1 MAAVPV
7 FRQAETLTGFNI
19 TSQTDMLTALGLL
32 LTVGYSGEVIGTVEG
47 QVANYI
53 LQFGLINPTV
63 AGAQGQ
69 QSVAVGGWVVYSSI
83 TLEAV
88 AYTAAQ
94 FATVFHT

>member
-19 TSQTDMLTALGLL
+19 TSAADMLTAMGLL
-32 LTVGYSGEVIGTVEG
+32 TTVGYSGTIACTGGATPVYSLTFQNTGQTATDAEGLQTV
-47 QVANYI
+47 
-53 LQFGLINPTV
+53 L
-63 AGAQGQ
+63 
-69 QSVAVGGWVVYSSI
+69 VGGWVVYSSVA
-83 TLEAV
+83 LEAI